1 MSRPPPAPARANAID
16 EELRLAGALF
26 VAQLVL
32 QWPLAEGLR
41 PYDRL
46 VAVLLIVVAAGLALA
61 LIGAFW
67 FSPK

>member
-1 MSRPPPAPARANAID
+1 
-16 EELRLAGALF
+16 

-32 QWPLAEGLR
+32 QRPLAEGLR

-46 VAVLLIVVAAGLALA
+46 VAVLLIVVGAGLALA